1 MSAYARATL
10 RELLS
15 RQQMKLAKSTWI
27 TIVAWGVFVGGFGIV
42 SLLMPPGDSR
52 KAFADITLCIVP
64 LFANA
69 CLLWNASS
77 PYRRQNNFWMLLAF
91 GCTLWLAGRLIWT
104 YEDLVLRT
112 PAGASSPV
120 DIIFFLHVV
129 PLMASLALLP
139 HAGRMR
145 ESLRYGYLDLLLLG
159 VWWTFLYLFLAFAW
173 TQDPTH
179 IALNRIRD
187 LQVYGLANLVFLFG
201 VGILALRARPGWRGV
216 YANLFG
222 ASAMYVG
229 GMSLTIMPTLEGR
242 FHAGSILNL
251 PTIAAFVWFG
261 TAGILAHG
269 ANLAPETSDQ
279 PAPLRDVQWP
289 ARLAILCILTMPLMA
304 AWSEF
309 ASDAPLPVK
318 RFRLFLTLLTIVVGT
333 ALLFWRQQL
342 VDRERLGLLKGLE
355 DSVDNLKRLQTQFV
369 QAEKL
374 ASLGQLAAGAA
385 HEINNPLTA
394 ILGYADL
401 IQADPIATER
411 SRNLGEKI
419 REQARRTKVLVTN
432 LLSFARQVPAEKQL
446 LDIKSVL
453 TSAIELRQLDLRD
466 KHIRIEVENPSV
478 LPAVRGDPN
487 QLLQV
492 FYNLINN
499 AVDAMETVGGGVL
512 TVRTRSE
519 RGSVVLDFSD
529 TGPGLR
535 DPERVFDPFYT
546 TKPVGKGTG
555 LGLSICYGIIQ
566 EHGGQIRGFNRAEGG
581 CTFRVALPAVLALFP
596 QMAGSAPAHTR

>member
-1 MSAYARATL
+1 
-10 RELLS
+10 
-15 RQQMKLAKSTWI
+15 MKLAKSTWVI
-27 TIVAWGVFVGGFGIV
+27 IAAWIVFVGGFGVV
-42 SLLMPPGDSR
+42 SLVMSPGESR
-52 KAFADITLCIVP
+52 RAFADISMCIVP

-104 YEDLVLRT
+104 YQDLVLHV
-112 PAGASSPV
+112 PAGTPSPV

-129 PLMASLALLP
+129 PLMAALALLP
-139 HAGRMR
+139 HAGKMR
-145 ESLRYGYLDLLLLG
+145 ETLRYGYLDLLLLG
-159 VWWTFLYLFLAFAW
+159 VWWTFLYLFLAVAW
-173 TQDPTH
+173 SQDPAH
-179 IALNRIRD
+179 AYLNRVRD

-216 YANLFG
+216 YANIFG
-222 ASAMYVG
+222 ASAMYVLG
-229 GMSLTIMPTLEGR
+229 VSATIMPALEGR
-242 FHAGSILNL
+242 FRSGSIINL
-251 PTIAAFVWFG
+251 PTMAAFVWFG

-269 ANLAPETSDQ
+269 ASLSPEMTDEPVPHHDS
-279 PAPLRDVQWP
+279 QWP
-289 ARLAILCILTMPLMA
+289 ARFAILCILSMPLMA

-309 ASDAPLPVK
+309 ASGAPIAV
-318 RFRLFLTLLTIVVGT
+318 RHFRLLLTLLTIVVGT

-342 VDRERLGLLKGLE
+342 VDLDRLSLMKGLQ
-355 DSVDNLKRLQTQFV
+355 DSVENLKRLQMQFV

-401 IQADPIATER
+401 IQADATATER

-466 KHIRIEVENPSV
+466 KQIRIEVENPSV

-555 LGLSICYGIIQ
+555 LGLSICYGIVQ

-596 QMAGSAPAHTR
+596 QLAGSTPAHTR